1 MSHSHVAVQ
10 EYGFYLLSHPSLP
23 FPLRCVLHAPHLPFP
38 RRFMSPPPCI
48 ADTASPSPPLTAGYS
63 GGANLPILDQFHT
76 SPLRFVMNRSEQ
88 CCGHAAEGYARSS
101 GKVGVVLTTS
111 GPGLT
116 NIITPL
122 QDARGDSTPIVAL
135 SGQVPTSAVGT
146 DAFQECLAVDLT
158 KPCTKWSY
166 QVMSPPQWN
175 QTHTKEPQPPINTAT
190 SRLQAPTNIFMP
202 SRFYPI
208 PV

>member
-1 MSHSHVAVQ
+1 
-10 EYGFYLLSHPSLP
+10 
-23 FPLRCVLHAPHLPFP
+23 
-38 RRFMSPPPCI
+38 
-48 ADTASPSPPLTAGYS
+48 
-63 GGANLPILDQFHT
+63 
-76 SPLRFVMNRSEQ
+76 MNRSEQ

-166 QVMSPPQWN
+166 QVKCPPLRSKPEN
-175 QTHTKEPQPPINTAT
+175 LTRPILYLRPIAVPVT
-190 SRLQAPTNIFMP
+190 STSQ
-202 SRFYPI
+202 
-208 PV
+208 